1 MKIREL
7 INEIKAERAR
17 QRNKWG
23 RQRLSLRVWAWV
35 WLEEVGEYYQAKL
48 ELRAFVIKWST
59 WNRDAVKMAE
69 NKDKEFIQILAVM
82 VAFVEEYRPWHGIW
96 RIH

>member
-17 QRNKWG
+17 QDNKWG
-23 RQRLSLRVWAWV
+23 KQRLSLRVWTWV

-48 ELRAFVIKWST
+48 ELRAFSR
-59 WNRDAVKMAE
+59 NRSAWDKEVARMVR

-82 VAFVEEYRPWHGIW
+82 VAFVAQYRPWHGIW
-96 RIH
+96 KIY